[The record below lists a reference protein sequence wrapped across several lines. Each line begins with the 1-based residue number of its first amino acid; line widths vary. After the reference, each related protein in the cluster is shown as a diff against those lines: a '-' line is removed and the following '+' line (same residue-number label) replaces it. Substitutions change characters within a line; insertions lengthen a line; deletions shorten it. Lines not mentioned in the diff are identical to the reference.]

1 MHDDFINEYRVMK
14 KAICIFLCCS
24 MSFILLAQKN
34 VSFNTVER
42 IEMYYLDDFYCIDL
56 KYQAE
61 KTKITVEDMQQG
73 GLTSI
78 ILPDSS
84 SVELLQLVKAAFFDG
99 SPTRG
104 KKSDAIESGHPVVGI
119 TCYAKGK
126 VVYSNRICHEI
137 DYQFSPEY
145 ERLIDVLL
153 SYAAT
158 SKN

>member
-1 MHDDFINEYRVMK
+1 MHDDFVKEYMSMK
-14 KAICIFLCCS
+14 KTICIFLCCS
-24 MSFILLAQKN
+24 LPIILLAQKN

-61 KTKITVEDMQQG
+61 KTTIAVE
-73 GLTSI
+73 GLTNI

-104 KKSDAIESGHPVVGI
+104 KKSDAIKSGHPVVGI

-145 ERLIDVLL
+145 ERLIDRLL
-153 SYAAT
+153 S
-158 SKN
+158 

>member
-1 MHDDFINEYRVMK
+1 MK

-24 MSFILLAQKN
+24 LPVILLAQKN
-34 VSFNTVER
+34 ASFNMVER
-42 IEMYYLDDFYCIDL
+42 IEMYYLDDFYSIDL
-56 KYQAE
+56 KYHAE

-145 ERLIDVLL
+145 ERLIDRLL
-153 SYAAT
+153 SYVT
-158 SKN
+158 TPTN

>member
-1 MHDDFINEYRVMK
+1 MK
-14 KAICIFLCCS
+14 KTICIFLCCS
-24 MSFILLAQKN
+24 LSFILLAQKN
-34 VSFNTVER
+34 VSFNKVER

-61 KTKITVEDMQQG
+61 KTIITVKDMQG
-73 GLTSI
+73 DLTNI

-84 SVELLQLVKAAFFDG
+84 NVELLQLVKAAFFDG
-99 SPTRG
+99 NPTQG

-158 SKN
+158 PKN